1 MPYVVT
7 CTFREPAKTYYLDP
21 GDWDLG
27 AESRVLAETSRGLE
41 LGRVKFRAREVNESA
56 IAGPV
61 RSVLR
66 MASADDLQ
74 MDEENLALETQAL
87 EIARER
93 INFFQLDMKP
103 IKVEIL
109 HDRSKM
115 FLFYESEHRVDFRD
129 LLRDLSGRLEMR
141 MHFQQVG
148 PRDAAKVLG
157 GCGPCG
163 RELCCSTHLTAMPPV
178 TLKNAKDQ
186 GLSLTPS
193 KISGA
198 CGRLM
203 CCLRYEVEFYRDQSM
218 KLPRVGDP
226 VDSPQ
231 GPGEV
236 LDVNMVSEK
245 CAIRLGDGRV
255 LHLPAEELRRLR
267 EERGA
272 PKSCSNHIDH
282 GGSCGKSA
290 KFTRKQRER
299 NESAKSQDG
308 ENANEPNEPDK
319 SEAKRSEGKRPTGAR
334 PANAKGGA
342 KYGAQAEA
350 EQNPSE

>member
-1 MPYVVT
+1 MPYVAT

-21 GDWDLG
+21 GELDLG
-27 AESRVLAETSRGLE
+27 AQTRVIAETSRGLE
-41 LGRVKFRAREVNESA
+41 IGSVKFRAREVLETA
-56 IAGPV
+56 IAGQIRPV
-61 RSVLR
+61 IRQ
-66 MASADDLQ
+66 ASAEDLQ
-74 MDEENLALETQAL
+74 LEVENLALEIAAL

-93 INFFQLDMKP
+93 INHFKLAMKP

-109 HDRSKM
+109 HDRAKM

-129 LLRDLSGRLEMR
+129 LLRDLSTRLEMR

-157 GCGPCG
+157 GVGPCG

-218 KLPRVGDP
+218 KLPRQGDP

-245 CAIRLGDGRV
+245 CSIRLGDGRV
-255 LHLPAEELRRLR
+255 IQVPAEELRRLR

-272 PKSCSNHIDH
+272 PTGCSNHIDS

-290 KFTRKQRER
+290 KFTRKIKAARTANDEV
-299 NESAKSQDG
+299 KSQNEDG
-308 ENANEPNEPDK
+308 
-319 SEAKRSEGKRPTGAR
+319 
-334 PANAKGGA
+334 
-342 KYGAQAEA
+342 
-350 EQNPSE
+350 

>member
-1 MPYVVT
+1 MPYVAT

-21 GDWDLG
+21 GELDLG
-27 AESRVLAETSRGLE
+27 AQTRVIAETARGLE
-41 LGRVKFRAREVNESA
+41 IGIVKFRAREVSETA

-61 RSVLR
+61 RPVMR
-66 MASADDLQ
+66 QASDEDLKMEQ
-74 MDEENLALETQAL
+74 ENLALEIQAL

-93 INFFQLDMKP
+93 INHFRLDMKP

-109 HDRSKM
+109 HDRAKM
-115 FLFYESEHRVDFRD
+115 FLFYESEHRVDFRE
-129 LLRDLSGRLEMR
+129 LLRDLSTRLEMR

-157 GCGPCG
+157 GVGPCG

-218 KLPRVGDP
+218 KLPRQGDP

-245 CAIRLGDGRV
+245 CSIRLGDGRV
-255 LHLPAEELRRLR
+255 IQVLAEELRKLR

-272 PKSCSNHIDH
+272 PKGCSNHIDS

-290 KFTRKQRER
+290 KFTRKIKAARE
-299 NESAKSQDG
+299 EKS
-308 ENANEPNEPDK
+308 N
-319 SEAKRSEGKRPTGAR
+319 
-334 PANAKGGA
+334 
-342 KYGAQAEA
+342 
-350 EQNPSE
+350 NPSNN

>member
-1 MPYVVT
+1 MPYVAT

-21 GDWDLG
+21 GELDLG
-27 AESRVLAETSRGLE
+27 AQARVIAETSRGLE
-41 LGRVKFRAREVNESA
+41 IGSIKFRAREVSESA

-61 RSVLR
+61 RPVLR
-66 MASADDLQ
+66 AASDEDLKI
-74 MDEENLALETQAL
+74 EAENLALEIQAL

-93 INFFQLDMKP
+93 INHFRLNMKP
-103 IKVEIL
+103 IKIEIL
-109 HDRSKM
+109 HDRAKM
-115 FLFYESEHRVDFRD
+115 FLFYESESRVDFRD
-129 LLRDLSGRLEMR
+129 LLRDLSARLEMR

-157 GCGPCG
+157 GVGPCG

-236 LDVNMVSEK
+236 VDVNMVSEK

-255 LHLPAEELRRLR
+255 IHIPAEELRKLR

-272 PKSCSNHIDH
+272 PTGCSNHIDS

-290 KFTRKQRER
+290 KFTRKIKAARE
-299 NESAKSQDG
+299 
-308 ENANEPNEPDK
+308 ENAGN
-319 SEAKRSEGKRPTGAR
+319 
-334 PANAKGGA
+334 
-342 KYGAQAEA
+342 
-350 EQNPSE
+350 

>member
-21 GDWDLG
+21 GDLELS
-27 AESRVLAETSRGLE
+27 AQTRVLAETARGLE
-41 LGRVKFRAREVNESA
+41 MGTVKFRPREVQEHS

-61 RSVLR
+61 RPIIR
-66 MASADDLQ
+66 IASQDDLN
-74 MDEENLALETQAL
+74 MEVENQALEVQAL
-87 EIARER
+87 EISRER
-93 INFFQLDMKP
+93 INFFGLGMKP

-115 FLFYESEHRVDFRD
+115 FLYYESENRVDFRE
-129 LLRDLSGRLEMR
+129 LLRDLSSRLEMR

-203 CCLRYEVEFYRDQSM
+203 CCLRYEVEFYRDQNM
-218 KLPRVGDP
+218 KLPRTGDP

-236 LDVNMVSEK
+236 LDVNVVSEK
-245 CAIRLGDGRV
+245 CSIRLGDGRV
-255 LHLPAEELRRLR
+255 IHIAAEELRKLR

-272 PKSCSNHIDH
+272 PKACGNHIDN
-282 GGSCGKSA
+282 GGGCSKSA

-299 NESAKSQDG
+299 NAERSTS
-308 ENANEPNEPDK
+308 NAE
-319 SEAKRSEGKRPTGAR
+319 R
-334 PANAKGGA
+334 PASNNTRRGGN
-342 KYGAQAEA
+342 KPDSKPSAE
-350 EQNPSE
+350 S

>member
-21 GDWDLG
+21 GKLEIHAD
-27 AESRVLAETSRGLE
+27 SFVVAETSRGVE
-41 LGRVKFRAREVNESA
+41 LGRVKFRPREVNAQA

-61 RSVLR
+61 RRVMRL
-66 MASADDLQ
+66 ATKEDLQ
-74 MDEENLALETQAL
+74 LEEENRALEVQAL

-93 INFFQLDMKP
+93 IHHFKLEMKP
-103 IKVEIL
+103 IKVEVL
-109 HDRSKM
+109 HDRAKL
-115 FLFYESEHRVDFRD
+115 FLFYESAERVDFRD

-163 RELCCSTHLTAMPPV
+163 KELCCASFLTGMPPV
-178 TLKNAKDQ
+178 TLKMAKEQ
-186 GLSLTPS
+186 GMSLTPS

-203 CCLRYEVEFYRDQSM
+203 CCLRYEVEFYRDQSAR
-218 KLPRVGDP
+218 LPSAGDP

-236 LDVNMVSEK
+236 LDVNMISES
-245 CAIRLGDGRV
+245 CTIRLGDGRV
-255 LHLPAEELRRLR
+255 IHVPAEELRKLR
-267 EERGA
+267 TERG
-272 PKSCSNHIDH
+272 PVRSCNNHIDN
-282 GGSCGKSA
+282 GGSCTKSA
-290 KFTRKQRER
+290 RFTRKQHER
-299 NESAKSQDG
+299 HQTETQDSA
-308 ENANEPNEPDK
+308 
-319 SEAKRSEGKRPTGAR
+319 R
-334 PANAKGGA
+334 
-342 KYGAQAEA
+342 
-350 EQNPSE
+350 QNQ

>member
-1 MPYVVT
+1 MPYVAT

-21 GDWDLG
+21 GELDLG
-27 AESRVLAETSRGLE
+27 AQTRVIAETSRGLE
-41 LGRVKFRAREVNESA
+41 IGSVKFRAREVLETA
-56 IAGPV
+56 IAGQIRPV
-61 RSVLR
+61 IRQ
-66 MASADDLQ
+66 ASAEDLQ
-74 MDEENLALETQAL
+74 VEVENLALEIAAL

-93 INFFQLDMKP
+93 INHFKLAMKP

-109 HDRSKM
+109 HDRAKM

-129 LLRDLSGRLEMR
+129 LLRDLSTRLEMR

-157 GCGPCG
+157 GVGPCG

-218 KLPRVGDP
+218 KLPRQGDP

-245 CAIRLGDGRV
+245 CSIRLGDGRV
-255 LHLPAEELRRLR
+255 IQVPAEELRRLR

-272 PKSCSNHIDH
+272 PTGCSNHIDS

-290 KFTRKQRER
+290 KFTRKIKAARTANDEV
-299 NESAKSQDG
+299 KSQNEDG
-308 ENANEPNEPDK
+308 
-319 SEAKRSEGKRPTGAR
+319 
-334 PANAKGGA
+334 
-342 KYGAQAEA
+342 
-350 EQNPSE
+350 

>member
-1 MPYVVT
+1 MPYVAT

-21 GDWDLG
+21 GELELG
-27 AESRVLAETSRGLE
+27 AQTRVIAETSRGLE
-41 LGRVKFRAREVNESA
+41 IGSVKFRPREVSETA
-56 IAGPV
+56 VAGPIRPV
-61 RSVLR
+61 IR
-66 MASADDLQ
+66 MASAEDLR
-74 MDEENLALETQAL
+74 MEAENLALEIQAL

-93 INFFQLDMKP
+93 IKHFRLNMKP

-109 HDRSKM
+109 HDRAKM

-129 LLRDLSGRLEMR
+129 LLRDLSTRLEMR

-157 GCGPCG
+157 GVGPCG

-218 KLPRVGDP
+218 KLPRQGDP

-255 LHLPAEELRRLR
+255 IQVPAEELRRLR

-272 PKSCSNHIDH
+272 PTGCSNHIDS

-290 KFTRKQRER
+290 KFTRKIKAERE
-299 NESAKSQDG
+299 AKS
-308 ENANEPNEPDK
+308 E
-319 SEAKRSEGKRPTGAR
+319 
-334 PANAKGGA
+334 
-342 KYGAQAEA
+342 
-350 EQNPSE
+350 

>member
-1 MPYVVT
+1 MPYVAT

-21 GDWDLG
+21 GELDLG
-27 AESRVLAETSRGLE
+27 AQTRVIAETARGLE
-41 LGRVKFRAREVNESA
+41 IGSVKFRAREVLPTA
-56 IAGPV
+56 IAGQIRPV
-61 RSVLR
+61 IRQ
-66 MASADDLQ
+66 ASAEDLK
-74 MDEENLALETQAL
+74 MEAENLALEIQAL

-93 INFFQLDMKP
+93 INHFRLDMKP

-109 HDRSKM
+109 HDRAKM

-129 LLRDLSGRLEMR
+129 LLRDLSTRLEMR

-157 GCGPCG
+157 GVGPCG

-203 CCLRYEVEFYRDQSM
+203 CCLRYEVEFYRDQTM
-218 KLPRVGDP
+218 KLPRHGDP

-236 LDVNMVSEK
+236 IDVNMVSEK
-245 CAIRLGDGRV
+245 CSIRLGDGRMIQV
-255 LHLPAEELRRLR
+255 PAEELRRLR

-272 PKSCSNHIDH
+272 PTGCSNHIDS

-290 KFTRKQRER
+290 KFTRKIKAARE
-299 NESAKSQDG
+299 
-308 ENANEPNEPDK
+308 ENAGNSNQP
-319 SEAKRSEGKRPTGAR
+319 
-334 PANAKGGA
+334 
-342 KYGAQAEA
+342 
-350 EQNPSE
+350 